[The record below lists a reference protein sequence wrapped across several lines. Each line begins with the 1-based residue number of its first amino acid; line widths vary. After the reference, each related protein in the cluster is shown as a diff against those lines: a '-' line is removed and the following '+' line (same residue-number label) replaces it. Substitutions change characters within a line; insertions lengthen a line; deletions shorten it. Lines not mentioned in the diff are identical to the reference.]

1 MSFRVFR
8 RFIRF
13 VVKRSRLTVL
23 ALAAGV
29 LACRPAPAI
38 HRQPG
43 LNVLLVTIDTL
54 RADAIGAYG
63 NGRASTPTIDRL
75 AEGGVRFSAAHAHT
89 VVTLPSHANILSGL
103 YPTHHGVHENSGF
116 RLPQHVDTLASMLHA
131 LGYRTGA
138 FVSAFPLD
146 RRFGLDRGF
155 DVYDDRYGKGRDRS
169 AFHVAERAG
178 TETVAVAQ
186 AWIANAQQPATSNQ
200 QPALSRQPPAPSP
213 QPSAPSAQPPAPS
226 PQQPATSPWFAW
238 IHLYEPHFPYAPPE
252 PFRSRFASD
261 PYLGEVAAA
270 DAALAPLLDLILRD
284 GSSGRTLVVLTGD
297 HGEARGEHGETTHG
311 LFAYEGTLHVPLIV
325 FAPRLLAPGV
335 VDQPVRHVDIL
346 PTILDALGARVPSA
360 VDGRSLLDEANGG
373 RAADVPT
380 YFESLSASLNRGWAP
395 LYGVVRGSMKY
406 IDLPMP
412 ELYDLAADASE
423 EHNLAPTRPGD
434 VGELQHILQTLR
446 ADERAT
452 ARVSESAET
461 RERLR
466 SLGYASATAAPK
478 TRFTDADDPKRLVA
492 VDRAIEDVV
501 SQYQR
506 GDLAAAIAAAERV
519 QRDRPDMPIALVHLA
534 FLYNEAGHHAAAV
547 KAALRALELNPSA
560 EETAALAG
568 AYLTEAGRAR
578 EAVERLAPYVSQ
590 PSPDVDVLVAY
601 GVALAEDGRPRDA
614 LAAFERARVADPTN
628 GLPLADIATVYLK
641 AGDAQRAQ
649 TAFEEAL
656 TIDPS
661 LARAH
666 NGLGVI
672 AAQKRDYMSAIE
684 HWRRAVTLDPHDYQ
698 TLYNLGDLLVQL
710 GRSAEAR
717 PYWERYVREAPP
729 ALEHLDLA
737 RVRRWLAAS
746 SLRN

>member
-1 MSFRVFR
+1 MFPGRYCL
-8 RFIRF
+8 IA
-13 VVKRSRLTVL
+13 L
-23 ALAAGV
+23 ALAIGAI
-29 LACRPAPAI
+29 ACRRSPPI
-38 HRQPG
+38 HRQAG

-54 RADAIGAYG
+54 RADAISAYG
-63 NGRASTPTIDRL
+63 NARASTPTIDRL
-75 AEGGVRFSAAHAHT
+75 AERGVRFSAAHAHT

-116 RLPQHVDTLASMLHA
+116 RLPQQVDTLASLLHA

-178 TETVAVAQ
+178 TETVAAAQ
-186 AWIANAQQPATSNQ
+186 AWIANAQPPAT
-200 QPALSRQPPAPSP
+200 
-213 QPSAPSAQPPAPS
+213 S
-226 PQQPATSPWFAW
+226 PQQPVRTPWFAW
-238 IHLYEPHFPYAPPE
+238 VHLYEPHFPYAPPE

-270 DAALAPLLDLILRD
+270 DAALAPLLDPILRD
-284 GSSGRTLVVLTGD
+284 GASGRTLVVVTGD

-325 FAPRLLAPGV
+325 FAPQILAPRV
-335 VDQPVRHVDIL
+335 IADPVRHVDIL
-346 PTILDALGARVPSA
+346 PTILDALGAVVPSTL
-360 VDGRSLLDEANGG
+360 DGRSLLDEANGK
-373 RAADVPT
+373 RAVAVPT

-406 IDLPMP
+406 IDLPIP
-412 ELYDLAADASE
+412 ELYDLAADAGE
-423 EHNLAPTRPGD
+423 QHDLASTRPSD
-434 VGELQHILQTLR
+434 VDELQRILQGLR

-452 ARVSESAET
+452 ARVSETADI

-466 SLGYASATAAPK
+466 SLGYASATAMPK
-478 TRFTDADDPKRLVA
+478 TRFTDADDPKRLIA

-519 QRDRPDMPIALVHLA
+519 QRERPDMPIALVHLA

-547 KAALRALELNPSA
+547 KAALRALELNPST

-578 EAVERLAPYVSQ
+578 EAVERLTPYVSQ
-590 PSPDVDVLVAY
+590 SAADVDVLVAY

-614 LAAFERARVADPTN
+614 LAAFERARAADPTN
-628 GLPLADIATVYLK
+628 GLPLANIATVYLK
-641 AGDAQRAQ
+641 AGDAHRAQ
-649 TAFEEAL
+649 AAFEDAL
-656 TIDPS
+656 KIDPS
-661 LARAH
+661 LARAQ

-672 AAQKRDYMSAIE
+672 AAQRRDYMSAIE

-710 GRSAEAR
+710 GRGAEAR

-737 RVRRWLAAS
+737 RVRRWLASS

>member
-1 MSFRVFR
+1 MTFCSRYARGPRPERVWRAGVGPRAQQENVTFPG
-8 RFIRF
+8 
-13 VVKRSRLTVL
+13 RSLLTAL
-23 ALAAGV
+23 ALAFVAV
-29 LACRPAPAI
+29 ACRPFPAPVK
-38 HRQPG
+38 RQQD

-63 NGRASTPTIDRL
+63 NPRASTPTIDRL
-75 AEGGVRFSAAHAHT
+75 AAAGVRFSNAHAHT

-103 YPTHHGVHENSGF
+103 YPTRHGVHENSGF
-116 RLPQHVDTLASMLHA
+116 RFPSHVQTLASSLHA

-178 TETVAVAQ
+178 TETVAAAQ
-186 AWIANAQQPATSNQ
+186 SWIAHGQQPGLRSPGSGRASAG
-200 QPALSRQPPAPSP
+200 QPWLV
-213 QPSAPSAQPPAPS
+213 
-226 PQQPATSPWFAW
+226 WV
-238 IHLYEPHFPYAPPE
+238 HVYEPHFPYTPPE
-252 PFRSRFASD
+252 PFRSRFTSD

-270 DAALAPLLDLILRD
+270 DAALAPLLDPILRD
-284 GSSGRTLVVLTGD
+284 GPSGRTLVVLTGD

-325 FAPRLLAPGV
+325 FAPQLFSPRVIAE
-335 VDQPVRHVDIL
+335 PVRHVDIF
-346 PTILDALGARVPSA
+346 PTILDALGRPLPSA
-360 VDGRSLLDEANGG
+360 IDGRSLLEEANGRRG
-373 RAADVPT
+373 AAVPT

-406 IDLPMP
+406 VDLPIP
-412 ELYDLAADASE
+412 ELYDLAADPRE
-423 EHNLAPTRPGD
+423 EHNLMSSRPTD
-434 VGELQHILQTLR
+434 VAQLQRILQMLR

-452 ARVSESAET
+452 PRVSESAET

-466 SLGYASATAAPK
+466 SLGYASGTPAQK
-478 TRFTDADDPKRLVA
+478 TRFTDADDPKRLIA

-506 GDLAAAIAAAERV
+506 GNLPAAIAAAERV

-534 FLYNEAGHHAAAV
+534 FLYNEVGEHAKAV
-547 KAALRALELNPSA
+547 QAALRALELNPSA

-578 EAVERLAPYVSQ
+578 EAVARLASYASQ
-590 PSPDVDVLVAY
+590 PGADVDVLVAY
-601 GVALAEDGRPRDA
+601 GVALAEDRRDRDA
-614 LAAFERARVADPTN
+614 LAAFERARAADPTN
-628 GLPLADIATVYLK
+628 GLPLANIATVYLR
-641 AGDAQRAQ
+641 AGDAHRAQ
-649 TAFEEAL
+649 AAFEEAL
-656 TIDPS
+656 RIDPS

-672 AAQKRDYMSAIE
+672 AARNRDYVSAIE
-684 HWRRAVTLDPHDYQ
+684 HWRQAVTLDPHDYQ

-717 PYWERYVREAPP
+717 PYWEQYVREAPP
-729 ALEHLDLA
+729 ALEQLDLE
-737 RVRRWLAAS
+737 RVRRWLS
-746 SLRN
+746 SPQLRN

>member
-1 MSFRVFR
+1 MSPG
-8 RFIRF
+8 RFCLIA
-13 VVKRSRLTVL
+13 L
-23 ALAAGV
+23 ALAIGAI
-29 LACRPAPAI
+29 ACRRSPPI
-38 HRQPG
+38 HRQAG

-63 NGRASTPTIDRL
+63 NARASTPTIDRL
-75 AEGGVRFSAAHAHT
+75 AERGVRFSAAHAHT

-116 RLPQHVDTLASMLHA
+116 RLPQQVDTLASLLHA

-178 TETVAVAQ
+178 TETVAAAQ
-186 AWIANAQQPATSNQ
+186 AWIANAQPPAPSNQ
-200 QPALSRQPPAPSP
+200 QPVR
-213 QPSAPSAQPPAPS
+213 
-226 PQQPATSPWFAW
+226 TPWFAW
-238 IHLYEPHFPYAPPE
+238 VHLYEPHFPYAPPE

-270 DAALAPLLDLILRD
+270 DAALAPLLDPILRD
-284 GSSGRTLVVLTGD
+284 GASGRTLVVVTGD

-325 FAPRLLAPGV
+325 FAPQILAPRV
-335 VDQPVRHVDIL
+335 IADPVRHVDIL
-346 PTILDALGARVPSA
+346 PTILDALGAVVPSTL
-360 VDGRSLLDEANGG
+360 DGRSLLDEANGK
-373 RAADVPT
+373 RAVAVPT

-406 IDLPMP
+406 IDLPIP
-412 ELYDLAADASE
+412 ELYDLAADAGE
-423 EHNLAPTRPGD
+423 QHDLASTRPSD
-434 VGELQHILQTLR
+434 VGELQRILQGLR

-452 ARVSESAET
+452 ARVSETADT

-466 SLGYASATAAPK
+466 SLGYASATPMPK
-478 TRFTDADDPKRLVA
+478 TRFTDADDPKRLIA

-506 GDLAAAIAAAERV
+506 GDLVAAIAAAERV
-519 QRDRPDMPIALVHLA
+519 QRERPDMPIALVHLA

-547 KAALRALELNPSA
+547 KAALRALELNPSP

-578 EAVERLAPYVSQ
+578 EAVERLTPYVSQ
-590 PSPDVDVLVAY
+590 SAADVDVLVAY

-614 LAAFERARVADPTN
+614 LAAFERARAADPTN
-628 GLPLADIATVYLK
+628 GLPLANIATVYLK
-641 AGDAQRAQ
+641 AGDAHRAQ
-649 TAFEEAL
+649 AAFEDAL
-656 TIDPS
+656 KIDPS
-661 LARAH
+661 LARAQ

-672 AAQKRDYMSAIE
+672 AAQRRDYMSAIE

-710 GRSAEAR
+710 GRGAEAR

-737 RVRRWLAAS
+737 RVRRWLASS

>member
-1 MSFRVFR
+1 MVRSGMSFRVFR
-8 RFIRF
+8 RFVRF
-13 VVKRSRLTVL
+13 VVKRSRLIVL
-23 ALAAGV
+23 ALAVGA
-29 LACRPAPAI
+29 LSCHPTPAI

-63 NGRASTPTIDRL
+63 NARASTPTIDRL
-75 AEGGVRFSAAHAHT
+75 AAGGVRFSAAHAHT
-89 VVTLPSHANILSGL
+89 VVTLPSHANILSGS
-103 YPTHHGVHENSGF
+103 YPTRHGVHENSGF
-116 RLPQHVDTLASMLHA
+116 RLPPQIDTLATMLHA

-178 TETVAVAQ
+178 TETVAAAQ
-186 AWIANAQQPATSNQ
+186 AWIAGSGTG
-200 QPALSRQPPAPSP
+200 
-213 QPSAPSAQPPAPS
+213 
-226 PQQPATSPWFAW
+226 TPWFAW
-238 IHLYEPHFPYAPPE
+238 VHLYEPHFPYAPPE
-252 PFRSRFASD
+252 PFASRFAFD

-270 DAALAPLLDLILRD
+270 DAALAPLLDPILRD

-325 FAPRLLAPGV
+325 FAPQILAPRV
-335 VDQPVRHVDIL
+335 VADPVRHVDIL
-346 PTILDALGARVPSA
+346 PTVLDALGATPPST

-373 RAADVPT
+373 RAAAVPT

-406 IDLPMP
+406 IDLPIP
-412 ELYDLAADASE
+412 ELYDLTADAGE
-423 EHNLAPTRPGD
+423 ARNLAPARPGD

-446 ADERAT
+446 AGERAT
-452 ARVSESAET
+452 ARVSETAET

-478 TRFTDADDPKRLVA
+478 THFTDADDPKRLVA
-492 VDRAIEDVV
+492 VDRAIEEVV
-501 SQYQR
+501 SLYQR
-506 GDLAAAIAAAERV
+506 GDTSAAIAAAERV
-519 QRDRPDMPIALVHLA
+519 QRERPDMPIALVHLS
-534 FLYNEAGHHAAAV
+534 FLYNEVGEHAKAV

-568 AYLTEAGRAR
+568 AYLTEAGRAH
-578 EAVERLAPYVSQ
+578 EAIERLTPYASQ
-590 PSPDVDVLVAY
+590 SAADVDVLVAY

-614 LAAFERARVADPTN
+614 MAAFERGRAADPTN
-628 GLPLADIATVYLK
+628 GLPLANIATVYLK

-649 TAFEEAL
+649 AAFDDAL
-656 TIDPS
+656 RTDPT

-672 AAQKRDYMSAIE
+672 AAQKRDYVSAIE
-684 HWRRAVTLDPHDYQ
+684 HWQRAVALDPHDYQ

-710 GRSAEAR
+710 GRIAEAR

-737 RVRRWLAAS
+737 RVRRWLASS